1 MQETGAAW
9 FLLEFLGEVFAVYS
23 LVFFLRFNHFNF
35 VKIRYALSVSSDKLE
50 QANKIQFDSI
60 WVRAQ
65 RERVSTALNNAEST
79 TEVGCTQ
86 PDEG

>member
-1 MQETGAAW
+1 MH
-9 FLLEFLGEVFAVYS
+9 F
-23 LVFFLRFNHFNF
+23 RFRP
-35 VKIRYALSVSSDKLE
+35 IYAYVDKLG